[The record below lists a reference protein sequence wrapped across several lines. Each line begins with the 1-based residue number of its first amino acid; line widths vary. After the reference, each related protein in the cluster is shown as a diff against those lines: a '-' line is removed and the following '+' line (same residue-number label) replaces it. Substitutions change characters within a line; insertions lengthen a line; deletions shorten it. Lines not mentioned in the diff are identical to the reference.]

1 MTAVTDK
8 TQPKSQHKGQHRMP
22 GPVPA
27 VKGKRPPGTPDA
39 RRRLVVIGN
48 GMAGARAVEEI
59 LARGGAEQFTI
70 TMFGDEPYGNYNR
83 IMLSHV
89 LSGEESDADIFLN
102 SLHWYQDN
110 NITLHAGV
118 RVERIDRFTKYVF
131 ANNGH
136 VVPYDVLII
145 ATGSQSFMPPMDGL
159 YTPSGSIKPGVFTFR
174 TIDDTRNMVKHAQV
188 EDHPSD
194 RRRRAV
200 VIGGGLLGLEAARGL
215 QSHGIDVDV
224 VHSGGHLMNAQMGPD
239 GGAILRRSVEALGIR
254 VHTGSRT
261 TAVLGTDKVTGVRL
275 RDRPDIDCDMVVV
288 AAGIRPNVDIAVLSG
303 LHVERA
309 IVVDDQLR
317 VVDEDDIYA
326 VGECV
331 QHRGEVYGLVAPLWE
346 QAVVLANHVTGAD
359 SAAAYLGSRIATKL
373 KVAGVEVASM
383 GLQGPERDTDEH
395 IVFSEPSRGVFKSI
409 VIRDNKMVGATLLGD
424 SRKVAYLTQAFDKG
438 LPLPEERISLMFD
451 LGGPGEEQGVAE
463 LGDDAQVCNCNG
475 VSKKSLV
482 DVVKGGCNTVAGA
495 MDATRAGKGCGSCKL
510 LVKQVVEWAADGD
523 VAEDPAAS
531 YYVPGIPL
539 DKPSLMAAIRK
550 QGLRSVSSVFA
561 ALAPG
566 SAEDAKSKMGLAS
579 LMKMMLGDHYI
590 DERDAR
596 FINDRVHA
604 NIQRDG
610 TFSVVPQ
617 MKGGVTS
624 VQQLRRIA
632 DVAEKHNIP
641 LIKLTGGQRI
651 DLLGVPKEDLPQV
664 WADLDMPSGYAYGKS
679 FRTVKTC
686 VGKDFCRYGTGDST
700 KLGIEIESRFQGI
713 EAPAKLK
720 LAVSGCPRNCAES
733 LVKDVGVVAVEGGRW
748 EIYVGGAAG
757 AHIRKGDLLATVDD
771 PEEVKALTGR
781 FMQYYRENANWL
793 ERTYAFVPRV
803 GIDHIRAVVVDDAE
817 GLAAGLDAA
826 MQASVDSY
834 VDPWTERDDPLTPG
848 QFRTSLP
855 LTVLPQVPVR

>member
-1 MTAVTDK
+1 MTSVAERA
-8 TQPKSQHKGQHRMP
+8 QPRP
-22 GPVPA
+22 GGRA
-27 VKGKRPPGTPDA
+27 RSRDS

-59 LARGGAEQFTI
+59 LARGGAEKFGI

-102 SLHWYQDN
+102 PLSWYEDN
-110 NITLHAGV
+110 GITLHAGV
-118 RVERIDRFTKYVF
+118 RADRIDRFAKHVF
-131 ANNGH
+131 SSDGR
-136 VVPYDVLII
+136 VTPYDTLII
-145 ATGSQSFMPPMDGL
+145 ATGSRPHLPPMDGL
-159 YTPSGSIKPGVFTFR
+159 YTPGGSVKPGVFGFR
-174 TIDDTRNMVKHAQV
+174 TIDDTRKMAEHARH
-188 EDHPSD
+188 DHH
-194 RRRRAV
+194 RHAV
-200 VIGGGLLGLEAARGL
+200 VIGGGLLGLEAAAGL
-215 QSHGIDVDV
+215 RSFGLGVDV
-224 VHSGGHLMNAQMGPD
+224 VHSGGHLMSAQMGPD
-239 GGAILRRSVEALGIR
+239 GGAVLRRSVEALGIG
-254 VHTGSRT
+254 VLTGTRT
-261 TAVLGTDKVTGVRL
+261 TAVLGRDRVTGVSL

-288 AAGIRPNVDIAVLSG
+288 AGIRPNVDLAVLSG
-303 LHVERA
+303 LPVERA
-309 IVVDDQLR
+309 IVVDDRLR
-317 VVDEDDIYA
+317 VQDEDDIYA

-331 QHRGEVYGLVAPLWE
+331 QHRGEVYGVVAPLWE

-359 SAAAYLGSRIATKL
+359 TSAAYLGSRTTTKL

-383 GLQGPERDTDEH
+383 GLQGPELDTDEH

-409 VIRDNKMVGATLLGD
+409 VVRDNKMVGATLLGD
-424 SRKVAYLTQAFDKG
+424 SRKVAFLTQAYDRG
-438 LPLPEERISLMFD
+438 LPLPEERLGLMFD
-451 LGGPGEEQGVAE
+451 LGTPGEDVGVAE
-463 LGDDAQVCNCNG
+463 LDDDAQVCNCNG
-475 VSKKSLV
+475 VSKKDLATAV
-482 DVVKGGCNTVAGA
+482 RGGCASVSGA

-510 LVKQVVEWAADGD
+510 LVKQVVEWAADGA
-523 VAEDPAAS
+523 VEEDPAAS

-539 DKPSLMAAIRK
+539 DKAALMAEIRK
-550 QGLRSVSSVFA
+550 RGLRSVSAVFH

-566 SAEDAKSKMGLAS
+566 GAEDAKSKMGLAS
-579 LMKMMLGDHYI
+579 LLKMMLADQYV

-632 DVAEKHNIP
+632 DVAEKYNVP

-651 DLLGVPKEDLPQV
+651 DLLGIPKEDLPQV

-700 KLGIEIESRFQGI
+700 RLGIEIESRFQGI

-757 AHIRKGDLLATVDD
+757 AHIRKGDLLATVDS
-771 PEEVKALTGR
+771 PEEVKVLTGR
-781 FMQYYRENANWL
+781 FMQYYRERANWL

-803 GIDHIRAVVVDDAE
+803 GIEHLRAVIVEDAE
-817 GLAAGLDAA
+817 GIAAQLDAA

-834 VDPWTERDDPLTPG
+834 VDPWSERADPLTPG